1 MISAT
6 KEQIKS
12 GNLPE
17 IETNN
22 KLTKEQAQTV
32 AMLIYDILERQMG
45 GKHGK
50 D

>member
-17 IETNN
+17 IEITNT
-22 KLTKEQAQTV
+22 LTKEQARTV
-32 AMLIYDILERQMG
+32 AMLIYEIFEKQMG
-45 GKHGK
+45 GNHGE